1 MSLNVCAKHQLEIAP
16 GAVAAIDPAKSA
28 SPSHLIRGPGDM
40 SAPLPAIEELSATLA
55 QAGLNLQLTARE
67 VLTSSVTTAW
77 GVAWSEAMIARDLM
91 QNFFDANRGALDQ
104 VRTGTW
110 SGGVQIGAPAPFALD
125 RLFFLGSEKG
135 SDDVGQY
142 GEGFKAAAICLL
154 RDHGVQ
160 PVCISGPRGVVLSVS
175 PQAVADTALR
185 PVMYQFFDVSPA
197 LAGTVLL
204 LPTRSPRLIDAIRH
218 GLDDFLHAGN
228 PVLGA
233 KIFESDD
240 LALYHSLDGNG
251 HLFYRHLRRCT
262 LPGYPLVWVVRNSIA
277 TVERRTSQDRDRN
290 AFGDTVRSFYLRGFL
305 QMGMRR
311 YWMGWP
317 QACQAI
323 VQAGQPHWERGHP
336 VLAELAQQLE
346 GYRGN
351 SVRKT
356 LAELFKGAC
365 YARAG
370 RDYTAAARQLEIDAV
385 EKAWL
390 KEGRR
395 ALPSYFVH
403 LGADQA
409 AAELERRAQQ
419 ALNAARQSGCRAPTP
434 AERACLDVLGRLLR
448 DYAPDIASIFSRK
461 QCHYTVGN
469 DKTLLGQ
476 LRFSRGHGSTEVYL
490 DQSVFTRDLGHAAAV
505 FLHEHAH
512 IFGWDGSRG
521 FTDALTELLETV
533 VREHRQLADYA
544 EPWEQAALAVC
555 KEREGN
561 GASNEEDEALN
572 AFLASLDMEGLRR
585 LLNAVPRASVWTAR
599 RSLTV
604 ASIGRA

>member
-1 MSLNVCAKHQLEIAP
+1 MPLNVRAKHQSDVAP
-16 GAVAAIDPAKSA
+16 RAVAAIVPAKGA
-28 SPSHLIRGPGDM
+28 SPSHLIRGPGHT
-40 SAPLPAIEELSATLA
+40 SAPESPIEELSATLA
-55 QAGLNLQLTARE
+55 QAGLHLQLVARE

-104 VRTGTW
+104 VRTKTW
-110 SGGVQIGAPAPFALD
+110 SGGVQIEAPAAFEPD

-135 SDDVGQY
+135 NDDVGQY

-160 PVCISGPRGVVLSVS
+160 PVCISGTRGVVLSVS
-175 PQAVADTALR
+175 PQVVADTAMR
-185 PVMYQFFDVSPA
+185 PVVYQFFDVSPA
-197 LAGTVLL
+197 VAGTVLL
-204 LPTRSPRLIDAIRH
+204 LPTRSPRLIEAITH

-228 PVLGA
+228 PVLGE
-233 KIFESDD
+233 KIFESDC
-240 LALYHSLDGNG
+240 LALHHSLDGNG
-251 HLFYRHLRRCT
+251 HLFYRHLRRCI

-317 QACQAI
+317 QACRAI
-323 VQAGQPHWERGHP
+323 VLAGKPHWERGHP
-336 VLAELAQQLE
+336 VLAELAQQLQ
-346 GYRGN
+346 GYRGT

-356 LAELFKGAC
+356 LAELFKGAY
-365 YARAG
+365 YARA
-370 RDYTAAARQLEIDAV
+370 RSDYTVVARQLEIDAV

-390 KEGRR
+390 AQGRR
-395 ALPSYFVH
+395 VLPSYFRH
-403 LGADQA
+403 LAADEA
-409 AAELERRAQQ
+409 ADELERRAQD

-434 AERACLDVLGRLLR
+434 AERACLDVLYRLLR
-448 DYAPDIASIFSRK
+448 DYAPDIASVFSRK
-461 QCHYTVGN
+461 ECHYTVGN

-476 LRFSRGHGSTEVYL
+476 LRFSRGHRSTEVYL
-490 DQSVFTRDLGHAAAV
+490 DQSVFTGDLGYAAAV

-521 FTDALTELLETV
+521 FTDALTNLLEALI
-533 VREHRQLADYA
+533 REHRQLADYA
-544 EPWEQAALAVC
+544 QPWEQAALGVR
-555 KEREGN
+555 KEREGS
-561 GASNEEDEALN
+561 GASNEEDEDLSG
-572 AFLASLDMEGLRR
+572 FLASLDVEGLRM
-585 LLNAVPRASVWTAR
+585 LLSAVPRASLLTAR
-599 RSLTV
+599 RSVTV
-604 ASIGRA
+604 A